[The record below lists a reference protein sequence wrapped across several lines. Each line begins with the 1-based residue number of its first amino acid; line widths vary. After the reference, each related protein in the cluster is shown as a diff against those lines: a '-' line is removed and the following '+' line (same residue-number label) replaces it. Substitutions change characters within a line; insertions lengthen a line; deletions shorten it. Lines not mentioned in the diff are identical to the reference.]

1 MKYFLLVLISSFS
14 VLTFSQQTETIITDS
29 TIIYYGRQHFLIE
42 GTAILDSLKESPYD
56 RLPIS
61 YKEKVREPVWDLS
74 KASAGIT
81 VRFHSNSTSI
91 NLKWTVLNDFDMPH
105 MAATGIKGIDLYT
118 KYNNKWRYVTT
129 AGALVGLKTYQNKS
143 IPADNI
149 NEYELIK
156 NMTPEF
162 REYKLF
168 LPLYDGVTKLE
179 VGIDSTAS
187 IEKASPSAVKPIV
200 FYGTSITQG
209 GCASRPGMAHTNI
222 ISRKLDVDCI
232 NYGFSGNGRMET
244 PIVELISEIDARFY
258 VIECLQNMDSERVS
272 ERVKPLVDIIRT
284 KHPHTPIV
292 LVENMMY
299 TTAFLD
305 HTEETRLIQENAA
318 LKNEYDKIIK
328 SGTPNIF
335 YIKDNKDFLV
345 DNEGTVDGVH
355 LTDLGFLRYADYLME
370 NFKKFKLIKD

>member
-1 MKYFLLVLISSFS
+1 MKYTFLILVTVFSLQSFS
-14 VLTFSQQTETIITDS
+14 QDKIVNEESNVS
-29 TIIYYGRQHFLIE
+29 YYGRDYFLIE
-42 GTAILDSLKESPYD
+42 GTAVEDSLKESPYD
-56 RLPIS
+56 RLPAS
-61 YKEKVREPVWDLS
+61 YKDKVREPVWELS

-179 VGIDSTAS
+179 VGIDPTAS
-187 IEKASPSAVKPIV
+187 IEKASPNPAKPIV

-222 ISRKLDVDCI
+222 ISRELDVECI

-258 VIECLQNMDSERVS
+258 VIECLQNMDSDQVKQRV
-272 ERVKPLVDIIRT
+272 RPLVDIIRK
-284 KHPHTPIV
+284 KHPFTPIV

-299 TTAFLD
+299 KMAFLD
-305 HTEETRLIQENAA
+305 QTIESELIQENII
-318 LKNEYDKIIK
+318 LKNEFDKILK
-328 SGTPNIF
+328 SGDQNVF
-335 YIKDNKDFLV
+335 YIKDNQDNSI

-355 LTDLGFLRYADYLME
+355 LTDLGFLRYADYLLK
-370 NFKKFKLIKD
+370 NFKNYKLIN

>member
-1 MKYFLLVLISSFS
+1 MKYTFLILVTVFSLQSFS
-14 VLTFSQQTETIITDS
+14 QDKIVNEESNVS
-29 TIIYYGRQHFLIE
+29 YYGRDYFLIE
-42 GTAILDSLKESPYD
+42 GTAVEDSLKESPYD
-56 RLPIS
+56 RLPAS
-61 YKEKVREPVWDLS
+61 YKDKVREPVWELS

-129 AGALVGLKTYQNKS
+129 AGAIVGLKTYQNKS
-143 IPADNI
+143 IPKDSI
-149 NEYELIK
+149 SEFELIK

-179 VGIDSTAS
+179 VGIDPTAS
-187 IEKASPSAVKPIV
+187 IEKASPNPAKPIV

-222 ISRKLDVDCI
+222 ISRELDVECI

-258 VIECLQNMDSERVS
+258 VIECLQNMDSDQVKQRV
-272 ERVKPLVDIIRT
+272 RPLVDIIRK
-284 KHPHTPIV
+284 KHPFTPIV

-299 TTAFLD
+299 KMAFLD
-305 HTEETRLIQENAA
+305 QTIESELIQENTV
-318 LKNEYDKIIK
+318 LKNEFDKILK
-328 SGTPNIF
+328 SGDQNVF
-335 YIKDNKDFLV
+335 YIKDIQDNLM

-355 LTDLGFLRYADYLME
+355 LTDLGFLRYADYLLK
-370 NFKKFKLIKD
+370 NFKNYKLIN

>member
-1 MKYFLLVLISSFS
+1 MKCFLLVVISSFS
-14 VLTFSQQTETIITDS
+14 ILSFSQPSEMIKTDS
-29 TIIYYGRQHFLIE
+29 TIIYHGGQHFLIE
-42 GTAILDSLKESPYD
+42 GTAISDSLKESPYD

-61 YKEKVREPVWDLS
+61 YKEKVRDPVWDLS

-91 NLKWTVLNDFDMPH
+91 NLKWTVLNDLDMSH

-129 AGALVGLKTYQNKS
+129 AGALVGLKAYQNKS
-143 IPADNI
+143 ILADSI

-179 VGIDSTAS
+179 VGIDSAAS
-187 IEKASPSAVKPIV
+187 IEKATPSTEKPIV

-258 VIECLQNMDSERVS
+258 VIECLQNMDSEQVKKRVM
-272 ERVKPLVDIIRT
+272 PLVEIIRN
-284 KHPHTPIV
+284 KNSDTPIIF
-292 LVENMMY
+292 VENMMY
-299 TTAFLD
+299 KTAFLD
-305 HTEETRLIQENAA
+305 KTIEAELINENLA
-318 LKNEYDKIIK
+318 LKNEFE
-328 SGTPNIF
+328 NILKNGF
-335 YIKDNKDFLV
+335 QNIYYIKDMKIDDL

-355 LTDLGFLRYADYLME
+355 LTDLGFLRYADYLIE
-370 NFKKFKLIKD
+370 NFKKFKLIND

>member
-187 IEKASPSAVKPIV
+187 IEKASPSTVKPIV

-335 YIKDNKDFLV
+335 YIKDNKDFLL

-355 LTDLGFLRYADYLME
+355 LTDLGFLRYADYLIE
-370 NFKKFKLIKD
+370 NFKKFKLIKN

>member
-1 MKYFLLVLISSFS
+1 MKCFLLVVISSFS
-14 VLTFSQQTETIITDS
+14 ILSFSQPSETIKTDS
-29 TIIYYGRQHFLIE
+29 TIIYHGRQHFLIE
-42 GTAILDSLKESPYD
+42 GTAISDSLKESPYD

-91 NLKWTVLNDFDMPH
+91 NLKWTVLNDLDMSH

-143 IPADNI
+143 IPADSI

-179 VGIDSTAS
+179 VGIDSAAS
-187 IEKASPSAVKPIV
+187 IEKATPSSEKPIV

-258 VIECLQNMDSERVS
+258 VIECLQNMDSEQVK

-284 KHPHTPIV
+284 NHPHTPIV

-299 TTAFLD
+299 TMAFLNQ
-305 HTEETRLIQENAA
+305 TLETRLIEENTA

-335 YIKDNKDFLV
+335 YIKDNKEFLV

-355 LTDLGFLRYADYLME
+355 LTDLGFKRYADYLIE